1 MRKWVKVT
9 IAKELREFQA
19 YMEVERHPR
28 DIKGRKAKAKD
39 DLHDIAE
46 ECDWLK
52 SKVDKFIAENTT
64 IPFSEL
70 MIRIE
75 ETREL
80 IVAANI
86 DLDTIELARSKPDIT
101 YGKYELSE
109 VHGEHTRLHPV
120 TPKEMVQNDI
130 RQRLINNEEN
140 QRLTEELMKSIVVPY
155 TNQDEE
161 NETEENETSFQK
173 EINEHERQNEI
184 I

>member
-1 MRKWVKVT
+1 M
-9 IAKELREFQA
+9 
-19 YMEVERHPR
+19 
-28 DIKGRKAKAKD
+28 
-39 DLHDIAE
+39 
-46 ECDWLK
+46 
-52 SKVDKFIAENTT
+52 DKFIAENTT

-86 DLDTIELARSKPDIT
+86 DLDTIELAGSKPDIT

-140 QRLTEELMKSIVVPY
+140 QRLTEELMKNIVAPY

-161 NETEENETSFQK
+161 TETEENETSFQK
-173 EINEHERQNEI
+173 EITEHERQNEI
-184 I
+184 LWQK